1 MLAVPPISLSLV
13 LGLFLAT
20 AIAATLVMSV
30 VFVYHWKRYGR
41 GVPAIF
47 IAAALYFV
55 GAAILIMASISFY
68 SVLR

>member
-30 VFVYHWKRYGR
+30 VFVYHWRRYGM
-41 GVPAIF
+41 GAPATF
-47 IAAALYFV
+47 FAAVLYFGV
-55 GAAILIMASISFY
+55 AAFFAIASISFY